1 LTNSLQ
7 PVMGGIAILV
17 LLLAVAEPLA
27 HLDPLAAAGTPTTVK
42 VTKMPAD
49 VQHRTFDPRR
59 PPREMPELKPPENA
73 VCASDFLSNA
83 NVGAQGVQIDATH
96 AKLTVNLIEVT
107 LQLNITIW
115 LPPNPPQTVVEH
127 EEGHRQIAE
136 YFYKNA
142 DAIVKRVAEPYLG
155 KTLDIS
161 GRDLRKAASV
171 AVDKIGGEITDAY
184 NKEMQVELTEAR
196 YDAITDHSRKDIP
209 VPEAVAQAIQE
220 TAPASFRPTAPAG
233 KK

>member
-1 LTNSLQ
+1 MKPSFWALIA
-7 PVMGGIAILV
+7 GIALSV
-17 LLLAVAEPLA
+17 LLIVVAGPLA
-27 HLDPLAAAGTPTTVK
+27 PLDRPAAAGTPTTVK

-73 VCASDFLSNA
+73 VCASVFLSNA
-83 NVGAQGVQIDATH
+83 NVGAQGGQIDATH
-96 AKLTVNLIEVT
+96 AKLTVNLIEIT
-107 LQLNITIW
+107 LQLKITIW
-115 LPPNPPQTVVEH
+115 LPPNPLQTVVAH

-142 DAIVKRVAEPYLG
+142 DAIAKRVAEPYLG

-161 GRDLRKAASV
+161 GLDLRKAANA
-171 AVDKIGGEITDAY
+171 AVNKIGAEITDAY

-209 VPEAVAQAIQE
+209 VPEAVAQAIRE
-220 TAPASFRPTAPAG
+220 TAPASFRLAAPAG

>member
-1 LTNSLQ
+1 
-7 PVMGGIAILV
+7 
-17 LLLAVAEPLA
+17 
-27 HLDPLAAAGTPTTVK
+27 
-42 VTKMPAD
+42 
-49 VQHRTFDPRR
+49 
-59 PPREMPELKPPENA
+59 MPELKPPENA

-115 LPPNPPQTVVEH
+115 LPVNPPQTVVEH

-142 DAIVKRVAEPYLG
+142 DAIARRVAEPYLG

-209 VPEAVAQAIQE
+209 VPDAIAQAIRE
-220 TAPASFRPTAPAG
+220 TAPASIQPTAPAE

>member
-1 LTNSLQ
+1 MQ
-7 PVMGGIAILV
+7 FAGFLV
-17 LLLAVAEPLA
+17 
-27 HLDPLAAAGTPTTVK
+27 
-42 VTKMPAD
+42 
-49 VQHRTFDPRR
+49 
-59 PPREMPELKPPENA
+59 
-73 VCASDFLSNA
+73 
-83 NVGAQGVQIDATH
+83 
-96 AKLTVNLIEVT
+96 
-107 LQLNITIW
+107 
-115 LPPNPPQTVVEH
+115 H

-142 DAIVKRVAEPYLG
+142 DAIARRVAEPYLG

-161 GRDLRKAASV
+161 GRDLRKAVNV

-209 VPEAVAQAIQE
+209 VPDAVAQAIRE
-220 TAPASFRPTAPAG
+220 TAPGSFQSPKPTG

>member
-1 LTNSLQ
+1 MKPSLQ
-7 PVMGGIAILV
+7 PVMGGIPMAV
-17 LLLAVAEPLA
+17 LLLAVAGPLA
-27 HLDPLAAAGTPTTVK
+27 NVDLLTAAGAPNTVK
-42 VTKMPAD
+42 VTKKPVD

-83 NVGAQGVQIDATH
+83 NVGAQGVQIDSTH

-107 LQLNITIW
+107 LQLHITIW
-115 LPPNPPQTVVEH
+115 LPVNPPKTVVEH

-142 DAIVKRVAEPYLG
+142 DAIARRVAEPYLG

-196 YDAITDHSRKDIP
+196 YDAITEHSRKDIP
-209 VPEAVAQAIQE
+209 VPDAVAQAIRE
-220 TAPASFRPTAPAG
+220 TAPASFQPTAPPG

>member
-1 LTNSLQ
+1 MKTSLR
-7 PVMGGIAILV
+7 PVMGGIVISV
-17 LLLAVAEPLA
+17 LLLAVAGPLA
-27 HLDPLAAAGTPTTVK
+27 HVDQPVAAGTLNTVK

-96 AKLTVNLIEVT
+96 GKLTVNLIEVT

-115 LPPNPPQTVVEH
+115 LPVNPPKTVVEH

-142 DAIVKRVAEPYLG
+142 DAIAKRVAEPYLG

-161 GRDLRKAASV
+161 GQDLRKAASA

-196 YDAITDHSRKDIP
+196 FDAITDHSRKDIP
-209 VPEAVAQAIQE
+209 VPDAVAQAIRE
-220 TAPASFRPTAPAG
+220 TAPASFQPTAPAG

>member
-1 LTNSLQ
+1 
-7 PVMGGIAILV
+7 MGGIAILV

-107 LQLNITIW
+107 LQLNVTIW
-115 LPPNPPQTVVEH
+115 LPANPIKTVVEH

-136 YFYKNA
+136 YFYKKA
-142 DAIVKRVAEPYLG
+142 DVIAKRVAEPYLG

-161 GRDLRKAASV
+161 GLDLRKAANV
-171 AVDKIGGEITDAY
+171 AVNKIGGEITDAY

-196 YDAITDHSRKDIP
+196 YDAITEHSRKDIP
-209 VPEAVAQAIQE
+209 VPDAVAQAIRE
-220 TAPASFRPTAPAG
+220 TAPASFQPTAPPG